1 LVRPSFGV
9 RITRV
14 KLGQCFAYPPTTLHA
29 EKNFTAT
36 KTAGSVLTLSTNHC
50 KLAGHSKLSGKVKP
64 ISFSTGSGPK
74 HRDAPE
80 VWNHRKAFVAIVT
93 RALQAN

>member
-1 LVRPSFGV
+1 MM
-9 RITRV
+9 RITRL
-14 KLGQCFAYPPTTLHA
+14 KLGQCFAQPPNNSA
-29 EKNFTAT
+29 CRKENFTAT

-50 KLAGHSKLSGKVKP
+50 KLAAHSKLSGKVKP